1 MEFFGEMLMG
11 RLPEDG
17 MDMRLDRINLASER
31 LGQTTTAFVGGGLGP
46 HVGAVVSPPRSL
58 DVLAFRSDCA
68 VGWCSLSLFIVIA
81 LIDCCD
87 RFRFSMI
94 TTLTNDTM
102 IRRSDHSV
110 TPKENAALCCCN
122 CRSKKESGR
131 GRRATC
137 ALVLQGTGS
146 EQHPCHRC

>member
-1 MEFFGEMLMG
+1 MEFFGEMLMDC
-11 RLPEDG
+11 LPNDG
-17 MDMRLDRINLASER
+17 MDMRLDRINFSSER
-31 LGQTTTAFVGGGLGP
+31 LGQTKTGFVGGVLDRTWARLCRRHAVLMSLLFGQIVLL
-46 HVGAVVSPPRSL
+46 VGV
-58 DVLAFRSDCA
+58 
-68 VGWCSLSLFIVIA
+68 LSLFAVIDV
-81 LIDCCD
+81 IDSCD
-87 RFRFSMI
+87 RCRFSMI
-94 TTLTNDTM
+94 TTLTNATM

-131 GRRATC
+131 ERRATC

>member
-1 MEFFGEMLMG
+1 MGFLGEMLMD
-11 RLPEDG
+11 RLTEDG

-31 LGQTTTAFVGGGLGP
+31 LGQTTTGFVGGVLDRTWARLCRRHAVLMSLLFGQIVLL
-46 HVGAVVSPPRSL
+46 VGV
-58 DVLAFRSDCA
+58 
-68 VGWCSLSLFIVIA
+68 LSLYFDV
-81 LIDCCD
+81 IDCCD

-94 TTLTNDTM
+94 TTLTNATM

-137 ALVLQGTGS
+137 SLVLQGTGS
-146 EQHPCHRC
+146 EQHSCHRC